1 MRVRRA
7 DDSLRGPTGE
17 RESCSAAAAAA
28 GDEPG
33 AAAAAAAAPA
43 RTSASSER
51 ESFLSRPAS
60 LHE

>member
-1 MRVRRA
+1 MSVRRA

-17 RESCSAAAAAA
+17 RESCSDDDARAE
-28 GDEPG
+28 GE
-33 AAAAAAAAPA
+33 APPPPPSSSA

-51 ESFLSRPAS
+51 DSFLSRPAS